1 MTRSRLLMF
10 PVALLALIAVAAG
23 WMGAAVSPSAASTGN
38 VAAHSE
44 AGALTAEARAAA
56 AQDIPDNQVF
66 LTFRDTAAGYSI
78 TFPEGWLQQGAG
90 PNVTFQDKDNR
101 LHVVIS
107 RGAPFSGASVKA
119 DLASLKSA
127 TPSFRATPST
137 QLVLPSGAAFKV
149 SYSTVSAPNPVTGK
163 RVTLV
168 VDRYYLSK
176 AGKRAIVDLGAPKG
190 ADNVDAYRLII
201 KSFRWR

>member
-1 MTRSRLLMF
+1 MTRSRLPKLSEAF
-10 PVALLALIAVAAG
+10 LALIAVAA
-23 WMGAAVSPSAASTGN
+23 VSMCAGVSQSAAST
-38 VAAHSE
+38 ATLATHSH
-44 AGALTAEARAAA
+44 AAA
-56 AQDIPDNQVF
+56 ARDIPDNQVF

-78 TFPEGWLQQGAG
+78 SFPEGWLQQGAG
-90 PNVTFQDKDNR
+90 PNVTFHDKDNR

-107 RGAPFSGASVKA
+107 KGATFTAASVKA
-119 DLASLKSA
+119 DVASLKSV
-127 TPSFRATPST
+127 TPSFRATPATTLS
-137 QLVLPSGAAFKV
+137 LPSGASFKV

-163 RVTLV
+163 RVSLV

-176 AGKRAIVDLGAPKG
+176 AGKRAIVDLGSPKG

>member
-1 MTRSRLLMF
+1 MTRSRLLTF
-10 PVALLALIAVAAG
+10 PVALLALITAAAG
-23 WMGAAVSPSAASTGN
+23 WMSAAVSQSAASTGN
-38 VAAHSE
+38 ATAA
-44 AGALTAEARAAA
+44 R
-56 AQDIPDNQVF
+56 DIPDNQVF

-78 TFPEGWLQQGAG
+78 AFPEGWLQHGTG
-90 PNVTFQDKDNR
+90 PDVTFQDKDNQ
-101 LHVVIS
+101 LHVVIGS
-107 RGAPFSGASVKA
+107 GSQFSSASVKA

-127 TPSFRATPST
+127 TASLRATSPT
-137 QLVLPSGAAFKV
+137 ALVLPSGAAFKV

-176 AGKRAIVDLGAPKG
+176 AGKRAIVELAAPKG